1 MEAREKTMVQAM
13 LNSVKEIREVELL
26 ERCKDENRGTY
37 YIVKTEAGIKCTA
50 IFNMFV
56 GIYYADD
63 IYGIIEK

>member
-1 MEAREKTMVQAM
+1 MREMVQAM

-26 ERCKDENRGTY
+26 ERCEGDSRGTY

-63 IYGIIEK
+63 VSGIVEK